1 MRRILIA
8 ALLATGVLYGGCNV
22 MGFIASPSYSEQ
34 SIPAEYKLRST
45 QKKKL
50 LVFVDR
56 AKSSNVSF
64 SVAPALSEMVEV
76 FLQKKV
82 RISSKNIISSKG
94 LSAFS
99 RLADL
104 EKLSPAEIGKKF
116 GAGLVLYILIED
128 HNLYKTPSGGYYS
141 GSLVTRSVLLD
152 VDSDAVVWPVSG
164 EGRVARTGF
173 KLEIS
178 GREAAAE
185 RLNVAMAHCITRCFY
200 NCSRRA
206 YKISDEQTAYG
217 IK

>member
-34 SIPAEYKLRST
+34 RIPAEYKLRSS

-64 SVAPALSEMVEV
+64 TVAPALAEMVET

-94 LSAFS
+94 LSSLS
-99 RLADL
+99 RRADFA
-104 EKLSPAEIGKKF
+104 ELSPAEIGKKL

-128 HNLYKTPSGGYYS
+128 HNLYKTPSSSYYE

-152 VDSDAVVWPVSG
+152 VDSDAVVWPASG
-164 EGRVARTGF
+164 EGRVIRTGF

-185 RLNVAMAHCITRCFY
+185 RLNVATAHCIIRSFY

-206 YKISDEQTAYG
+206 YKVSDEQFSYG
-217 IK
+217 IN